1 MRVAI
6 LDPYYPRFLRAVY
19 AADPRL
25 ERLPYAEQ
33 LDALLGTWFGT
44 SDSYSHGFREAGH
57 EAAEYVINCV
67 PLQLA
72 WARERQLRSLL
83 RHLPPRFSAH
93 APVLR
98 LPAVRSLLSHILQ
111 HQLEEFCP
119 DVIYFQD
126 LQFLPRRQLR
136 ELRRRGSLLVGQI
149 ASAAPSLERMMEFD
163 LVVTSFPHYVTR
175 YRAAGIDI
183 EYLPLGFDERI
194 LPQLESQGVHSS
206 RLAERSQ
213 PVVFVGGLNP
223 RKWRAGVA
231 MLEHVVNAGIEI
243 EIYGYGAKSLA
254 RNSPILRRYCGETW
268 GLDMYR
274 QFASAQIVVN
284 RHIEVSEGYAN
295 NCRLYEATGVGALV
309 LTESAPNLS
318 TLFDPGREIVSY
330 DNPDDLVTK
339 LVHLLD
345 SEDERRSLAQ
355 AGQRRT
361 LSEHTYRQRT
371 LTLSDM
377 LLERLG

>member
-1 MRVAI
+1 MRIAI

-83 RHLPPRFSAH
+83 RHLPPRFSAQ

-111 HQLEEFCP
+111 YQLEEFCP
-119 DVIYFQD
+119 EVIYFQD
-126 LQFLPRRQLR
+126 LRFLPRRQLR

-183 EYLPLGFDERI
+183 EYLPLGFDERV

-206 RLAERSQ
+206 RLAERSR

-223 RKWRAGVA
+223 RRWRAGVA
-231 MLEHVVNAGIEI
+231 MLEHVVNAGVEI

-254 RNSPILRRYCGETW
+254 RNSPILRRYHGELW

-274 QFASAQIVVN
+274 MFASARIVVN
-284 RHIEVSEGYAN
+284 RHIEASEGYAN
-295 NCRLYEATGVGALV
+295 NCRLYEATGVGALL

-318 TLFDPGREIVSY
+318 TLFEPGREIVSY

-345 SEDERRSLAQ
+345 SEDERSSIAR

-361 LSEHTYRQRT
+361 LAEHTYRQRT
-371 LTLSDM
+371 VVLGDM